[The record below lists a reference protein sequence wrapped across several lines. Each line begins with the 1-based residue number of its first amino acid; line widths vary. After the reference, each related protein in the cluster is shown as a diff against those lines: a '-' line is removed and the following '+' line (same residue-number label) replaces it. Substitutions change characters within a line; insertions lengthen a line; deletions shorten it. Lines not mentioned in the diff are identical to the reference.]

1 MQQFKIECGTQRT
14 HQRQCAM
21 VDVMGA
27 DTKTELTLRDS
38 CKERTS
44 FGRVLAP
51 ALDTIGQP
59 RGPTELCCTLHCRQ
73 CKERFACNFNY
84 NRAEDF

>member
-1 MQQFKIECGTQRT
+1 
-14 HQRQCAM
+14 
-21 VDVMGA
+21 MGA

-73 CKERFACNFNY
+73 CKERFACNETIYTVMFDRRRFLIIIEMKIFGYKNQV
-84 NRAEDF
+84 